1 MLNLNSKNLLLVLI
15 VLFGV
20 IFVAGCTDESAPST
34 PAATTPKE
42 VSIGYVLWD
51 SEIASTNV
59 LKTVYEQAGYDV
71 ELKAVDAGPLYQA
84 LADGQVDMSVSS
96 WMPSTHAAYWDT
108 YGDDIV
114 MVGKNLEGAKVG
126 LVVPTYVTIDSI
138 SEMNDVA
145 DQFDGKII
153 GIEPG
158 AGIMAMTETAI
169 GNYSLDDYTLVASSS
184 AGMAAQLSDAYENEE
199 WIVVTG
205 WTPHWKFVRFDLKY
219 LDDPEGVYGGEEY
232 IGSMARTGF
241 EGDNPEAYAI
251 LERFSWTP
259 ADMESVMLAVE
270 DGATPEDAAQSWVD
284 ANPDTV
290 RATGST
296 DNTRFF
302 FFVYVPVADQCH

>member
-1 MLNLNSKNLLLVLI
+1 MLVL
-15 VLFGV
+15 FSV
-20 IFVAGCTDESAPST
+20 IFVAGCTDEAGPSSSEPGT
-34 PAATTPKE
+34 APKE

-96 WMPSTHAAYWDT
+96 WMPATHAAYWDT

-114 MVGKNLEGAKVG
+114 MVGKNLQGAKIG

-138 SEMNDVA
+138 DEMNSVA
-145 DQFDGKII
+145 DMFDNTIT

-158 AGIMAMTETAI
+158 AGIMAATETAI
-169 GNYSLDDYTLVASSS
+169 EEYDLDYTLLSSSS
-184 AGMAAQLSDAYENEE
+184 AAMAAELSDAYAEE
-199 WIVVTG
+199 KWIVVTG

-219 LDDPEGVYGGEEY
+219 LDDPKGIYGGEEY
-232 IGSMARTGF
+232 IASLARTGF
-241 EGDNPEAYAI
+241 KGDNPAAYAI

-259 ADMESVMLAVE
+259 SDMESVMLAVE
-270 DGATPEDAAQSWVD
+270 DGATPEEAAQVWVD
-284 ANPDTV
+284 ANPETV
-290 RATGST
+290 TYWING
-296 DNTRFF
+296 
-302 FFVYVPVADQCH
+302 

>member
-1 MLNLNSKNLLLVLI
+1 MLVL
-15 VLFGV
+15 FSV
-20 IFVAGCTDESAPST
+20 IFVAGCTDEAGPSSSEPGT
-34 PAATTPKE
+34 APKE

-96 WMPSTHAAYWDT
+96 WMPATHAAYWDT

-138 SEMNDVA
+138 DEMNGVS
-145 DQFDGKII
+145 DQFEGKII

-158 AGIMAMTETAI
+158 AGIMAMTDTAI
-169 GNYSLDDYTLVASSS
+169 ENYSLDYTLVASSS

-199 WIVVTG
+199 WVVVTG

-219 LDDPEGVYGGEEY
+219 LEDPQGVYGGEES

-241 EGDNPEAYAI
+241 KEENPEAYTI
-251 LERFSWTP
+251 LERFNWTP

-270 DGATPEDAAQSWVD
+270 DGATPEDAAQAWVD

-290 RATGST
+290 SYWING
-296 DNTRFF
+296 
-302 FFVYVPVADQCH
+302 

>member
-1 MLNLNSKNLLLVLI
+1 

-71 ELKAVDAGPLYQA
+71 ELTAVDAGPLYQA
-84 LADGQVDMSVSS
+84 LADGQVDMSVSA
-96 WMPSTHAAYWDT
+96 WLPATHAAYMDT

-138 SEMNDVA
+138 DEMNGVA
-145 DQFDGKII
+145 DQFDGKIV

-169 GNYSLDDYTLVASSS
+169 ENYSLDYSLVPSSS
-184 AGMAAQLSDAYENEE
+184 AAMAAQLSDAYENEE
-199 WIVVTG
+199 WVVVTG

-219 LDDPEGVYGGEEY
+219 LEDPQGIYGGEEY

-241 EGDNPEAYAI
+241 EADNPEAYAI
-251 LERFSWTP
+251 LERFHWEPS
-259 ADMESVMLAVE
+259 DMESVMLAVE
-270 DGATPEDAAQSWVD
+270 EGATPEDAAQAWVD
-284 ANPDTV
+284 EHPEQVQSWIN
-290 RATGST
+290 G
-296 DNTRFF
+296 
-302 FFVYVPVADQCH
+302 